1 MFKNIFV
8 TRPFALHAS
17 ERRGRIL
24 HGRAYKEAR
33 HQIDAGASLEPPL
46 LMFSIL
52 RRLVA
57 EALLLAIIIGSGI
70 MGDRLSTGNRAIA
83 LLGNTLAIGA
93 GLYVLITM
101 FGLVSGAHFNP
112 AVTLAFYLQ
121 REISWPLLA
130 LTYLDVQGRV
140 A

>member
-1 MFKNIFV
+1 
-8 TRPFALHAS
+8 
-17 ERRGRIL
+17 
-24 HGRAYKEAR
+24 
-33 HQIDAGASLEPPL
+33 
-46 LMFSIL
+46 MFSIL